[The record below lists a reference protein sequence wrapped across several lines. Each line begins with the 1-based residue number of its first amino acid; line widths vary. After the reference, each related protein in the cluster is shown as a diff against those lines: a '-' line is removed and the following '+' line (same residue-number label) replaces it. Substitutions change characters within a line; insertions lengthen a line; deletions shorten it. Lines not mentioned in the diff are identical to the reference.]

1 MYALVTNVTSNPPG
15 GGERSPLFVMRPFHN
30 NQETS
35 QSFLLRSDELI
46 PLKLQ
51 KSTGINH

>member
-1 MYALVTNVTSNPPG
+1 MYALFTNVTSNPPG